1 MPPEVTPSEMKQ
13 FIIDVLALEDMR
25 PEDIGDDQP
34 LFREGL
40 GLDSIDALEL
50 GVALKK
56 NYPAAFADEQAGTW
70 NHMATISSLVAFLSR
85 PLPASG
91 ESSLESRS

>member
-1 MPPEVTPSEMKQ
+1 MKQ

-56 NYPAAFADEQAGTW
+56 KYPAAFADEGAGTW
-70 NHMATISSLVAFLSR
+70 NHMATVRSLVAFLSR
-85 PLPASG
+85 PLPVSG
-91 ESSLESRS
+91 EFSPESRS